1 MSLSFDSSKLWN
13 SYTMHTSAGSSFRQR
28 GATIPTITDWQSIS
42 TLALNC
48 NTTHASGAGTPVKS
62 TGLVASE
69 VITFTREIRF
79 LGELFSGDPFI
90 FEDEFP
96 AFQTGFRWYK
106 TPDVQWDFVWRGAR
120 AGSGRKAER
129 FGTTPSKSGSG
140 FSSMSLGKGKLAL

>member
-1 MSLSFDSSKLWN
+1 MEFVTMAHISWFLFTPEGSPDPYDNGLAIHLNIGTKSQYNACLGGRYTSKVNW
-13 SYTMHTSAGSSFRQR
+13 AGGF
-28 GATIPTITDWQSIS
+28 
-42 TLALNC
+42 
-48 NTTHASGAGTPVKS
+48 
-62 TGLVASE
+62 E

-120 AGSGRKAER
+120 TGSGRKAER